1 MLRSHFFAAAG
12 VSWRFARYP
21 VGMSDVF
28 TRRGF
33 VRATGVGL
41 AALWL
46 PSLGRADEVLVL
58 TPRWEV
64 ALPALRVTLHLRGPV
79 GVGVELPATA
89 LRVFALID
97 MGPEG
102 QQEVELQSE
111 GVAFQRRSRA
121 GLRWGR
127 RVVIPPGGEL
137 AYDTFSGEW
146 PSHAMGH
153 VPLTLRTQRRDQT
166 GTGPEADRAA
176 LAALAGLTGQ
186 LTLNVRR

>member
-1 MLRSHFFAAAG
+1 MIDRIFFASG
-12 VSWRFARYP
+12 GGCWPVARYP

-41 AALWL
+41 AALWV
-46 PSLGRADEVLVL
+46 PSLARADEVLVL

-64 ALPALRVTLHLRGPV
+64 ALPALRITLHLRGPV

-89 LRVFALID
+89 LRLRAHRH
-97 MGPEG
+97 GPRG
-102 QQEVELQSE
+102 AADVELQSE
-111 GVAFQRRSRA
+111 GLAFQRRSRA
-121 GLRWGR
+121 GFRLGR
-127 RVVIPPGGEL
+127 RVVIPAGGEL
-137 AYDTFSGEW
+137 AYDTFTGEW
-146 PSHAMGH
+146 PAYATGH
-153 VPLTLRTQRRDQT
+153 VPLTLRTQLRDQA